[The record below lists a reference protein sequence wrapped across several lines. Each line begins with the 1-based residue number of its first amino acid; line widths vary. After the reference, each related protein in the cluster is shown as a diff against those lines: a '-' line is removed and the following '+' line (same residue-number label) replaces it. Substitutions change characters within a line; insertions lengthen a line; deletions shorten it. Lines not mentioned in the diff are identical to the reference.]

1 MAHQV
6 TIKDIA
12 RHLKVSVATVSRALR
27 DMPDIKLETRQAVL
41 DLAKEWDYQ
50 PNVLAT
56 SLVKSRTKTLGV
68 IVPDLGYHF
77 FSSVVK
83 GIEAEAIA
91 RGYSVLLSQTGE
103 SYERELISL
112 QSLSR
117 GQVEGF
123 IISLSQET
131 SNYEHLKRLQRR
143 GIPMV
148 FFDRDTAD
156 LDVSK
161 VMVDNVGA
169 AYEAT
174 MHLVKNQCKRIALLA
189 GPKNVSVS
197 NLRLEGYRKAL
208 LDAGL
213 TIDDSLIIHGEYS
226 LEKAI
231 ESTNHLIRLPLPP
244 DGLVVVSDRLA
255 VGCIKAFKQH
265 NIRVPEDIALVS
277 FNDEPICTLVTPAIS
292 SVAQPTLDIGRT
304 AISLLID
311 QIENPKENTS
321 QVKVLKTEL
330 MIRESSRRNLVG
342 DKTD

>member
-12 RHLKVSVATVSRALR
+12 RQLNISVATVSRALR
-27 DMPDIKLETRQAVL
+27 DMPDIKPETRQAVL

-77 FSSVVK
+77 FSAVVK
-83 GIEAEAIA
+83 GIEAEAFH
-91 RGYSVLLSQTGE
+91 RGYSLLLTQTGE
-103 SYERELISL
+103 SYERELINL
-112 QSLSR
+112 QTLSR

-131 SNYEHLKRLQRR
+131 SNYEHLKRLQRK

-148 FFDRDTAD
+148 FFDRDAVEI
-156 LDVSK
+156 DVSK

-169 AYEAT
+169 AYEAVQ
-174 MHLVKNQCKRIALLA
+174 HLLDNGCKKIAILA
-189 GPKNVSVS
+189 GPKNVTVS
-197 NLRLEGYRKAL
+197 NQRLEGYKKAL
-208 LDAGL
+208 KDAG
-213 TIDDSLIIHGEYS
+213 IQVDEALIVHGEYN

-231 ESTNHLIRLPLPP
+231 ALTTQLAELNEIP

-255 VGCIKAFKQH
+255 VGSIMALKAKG
-265 NIRVPEDIALVS
+265 IRIPEDVAVVS
-277 FNDEPICTLVTPAIS
+277 FNDEPICSLITPTLS
-292 SVAQPTLDIGRT
+292 SVAQPTAEIGRMAT
-304 AISLLID
+304 SLLIN
-311 QIENPKENTS
+311 QIEDGEEFYKP
-321 QVKVLKTEL
+321 QVRVLKTEL
-330 MIRESSRRNLVG
+330 KIRESSKRYS
-342 DKTD
+342 